1 MKVAV
6 IDFETTGIDTTT
18 CRPIEVAVSI
28 ANSDFSEILEEY
40 SQVMYDET
48 YPALTEDIENLTGI
62 NQSHL
67 LSLGRDP
74 ASVFAAIVS
83 LIKKHDVDYI
93 MAYNS
98 DYDRQVYASEI
109 KRHPLFEEVL
119 SPVAN
124 MKWLCAMKDVKT
136 NYNYKCW
143 KLSHL
148 ALDYGVAIDPSKL
161 HRAKAD
167 VDLTIS
173 FLKKIGVTLQDIVEF
188 SQTPW
193 VPLEAVTKKPWT
205 DGGVS
210 TGKAKEKGFRWE
222 TPQGHMDKKFST
234 KWVIMKKESDVRA
247 FVDSCPELTIR
258 RIV

>member
-1 MKVAV
+1 MRVAV
-6 IDFETTGIDTTT
+6 IDFETTGIDATT

-28 ANSDFSEILEEY
+28 TNGDFSEVLEEY
-40 SQVMYDET
+40 SQVMYDGS

-62 NQSHL
+62 TQSHL
-67 LSLGRDP
+67 LSLGRNP
-74 ASVFAAIVS
+74 ASVLAVIVS
-83 LIKKHDVDYI
+83 LVKKHNVDYI

-98 DYDRQVYASEI
+98 EYDRQVYTSEI
-109 KRHPLFEEVL
+109 KRHTLFEEAL
-119 SPVAN
+119 SPVVN
-124 MKWLCAMKDVKT
+124 MKWLCAMKDVRS

-173 FLKKIGVTLQDIVEF
+173 FLKKIGITLADIVEF

-193 VPLEAVTKKPWT
+193 VPLEAITKKPWA

-222 TPQGHMDKKFST
+222 TPQGHMDKKFT
-234 KWVIMKKESDVRA
+234 QKWVVMKKETDVRA